1 MASEGPARSSQP
13 WPLNKIDELI
23 PSVRSQCDAYVDQFV
38 NTVKDKIKLVQEH
51 PVEATAVATVSGLVL
66 LRAPRRF
73 LIRNTLGRFK
83 TEKDLLNEAESRM
96 KQLQKSLE
104 DLRKVNSGVLKKT
117 EFGEE
122 DILRGSS
129 NMRSSGKQIQSLV
142 SSIYKAE
149 SSAADLMHRLRSLP
163 GRESIELRAE
173 VGVFLCKIFDKL
185 MLCLPAE
192 KLLSALVLLR
202 HMITGK
208 CALGL
213 L

>member
-13 WPLNKIDELI
+13 WPLYKIDELI

-51 PVEATAVATVSGLVL
+51 PIEATAVATVSGLVL

-173 VGVFLCKIFDKL
+173 VASMVSDLKNQRRELEQRIFKIS
-185 MLCLPAE
+185 E
-192 KLLSALVLLR
+192 
-202 HMITGK
+202 
-208 CALGL
+208 LGINV
-213 L
+213 